1 MLSLS
6 MEVKW
11 VIWPGPSLLPSP
23 LVDNG
28 GSTLVKVQV
37 PYTHLSEFEC
47 QNKQTMSEAHIGD
60 TAKVKSS
67 NVDSSELNPSSECI
81 GYIQGQHRAGEEFG
95 KHDENCNW
103 DKRAWGRLVES
114 TFRRYRKTRDGDVR
128 KEGKQ
133 QQQQQ
138 QETGTKREV

>member
-6 MEVKW
+6 IEVKW

-28 GSTLVKVQV
+28 GSTLLKVQV
-37 PYTHLSEFEC
+37 PYIPLSEFEFEK
-47 QNKQTMSEAHIGD
+47 KQTMSEAHIGD
-60 TAKVKSS
+60 TAKVESS
-67 NVDSSELNPSSECI
+67 NVDSCELNPSSKCI
-81 GYIQGQHRAGEEFG
+81 GYIQGQHRASEVFG
-95 KHDENCNW
+95 KHDENCNGN
-103 DKRAWGRLVES
+103 KRAWGRLVES
-114 TFRRYRKTRDGDVR
+114 TFRRYRKTRDGGVR

-138 QETGTKREV
+138 QMGTKREV

>member
-6 MEVKW
+6 TEVKW

-37 PYTHLSEFEC
+37 PYTPLLEFEF
-47 QNKQTMSEAHIGD
+47 QNKQTMSGAHIGD
-60 TAKVKSS
+60 TAKVKSG

-81 GYIQGQHRAGEEFG
+81 GYIQSQHRAGEVFG
-95 KHDENCNW
+95 KHGENCKG
-103 DKRAWGRLVES
+103 DKRVWGRLFES
-114 TFRRYRKTRDGDVR
+114 TVRRYRKTRDGDVR
-128 KEGKQ
+128 NEGKQ
-133 QQQQQ
+133 Q
-138 QETGTKREV
+138 